1 MFHFCPS
8 TGLPPSS
15 TPTLFY
21 DRTPIPSSLSPQIP
35 LSQGRESDPPP
46 TPPTLLKD
54 GLGNLSYSKG
64 FIETVF
70 FFFTYKLGAKGMGL
84 INRNLKGEPRAQGR
98 TQIKSE
104 INRGKS
110 VELEGD

>member
-1 MFHFCPS
+1 
-8 TGLPPSS
+8 
-15 TPTLFY
+15 
-21 DRTPIPSSLSPQIP
+21 
-35 LSQGRESDPPP
+35 
-46 TPPTLLKD
+46 
-54 GLGNLSYSKG
+54 
-64 FIETVF
+64 
-70 FFFTYKLGAKGMGL
+70 MGL